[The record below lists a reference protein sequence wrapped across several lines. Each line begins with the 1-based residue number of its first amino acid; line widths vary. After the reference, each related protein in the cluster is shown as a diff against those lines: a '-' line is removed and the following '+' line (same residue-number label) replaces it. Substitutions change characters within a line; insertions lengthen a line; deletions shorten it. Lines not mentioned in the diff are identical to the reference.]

1 MFVARINEILKRLK
15 KDGWYLHCHGSRHDI
30 YKHPI
35 KKGRVVI
42 PRRPGK
48 ELATGTLKSIL
59 KAAEL

>member
-1 MFVARINEILKRLK
+1 MKFSSGSKRTAGTSIVM
-15 KDGWYLHCHGSRHDI
+15 DRGMI

-42 PRRPGK
+42 PRHPGK
-48 ELATGTLKSIL
+48 ELATGTLQSIL